1 MLTLPEIR
9 VGEPIGH
16 EALTVFPLYSSPDQV
31 VEYQL
36 SDEAIAAGLV
46 TVEEVNEGGEVPY
59 LLVTNTADS
68 LVLFLEGEELRG
80 AKQNRVLNTSVL
92 VAAGAKTKIPVSCV
106 EAGRWRYES
115 KQFSHSGS
123 HSSPKLRGRLKES
136 VRESLSRGEGHRS
149 DQGAVWKEVGRQG
162 EALGAESATDAM
174 SAAFELHSD
183 SIDKFRG
190 SLPYPENATG
200 LVVAIGS
207 QIVAFDLFDKPA
219 TCRKVWDRLLSG
231 VVMDA
236 LESGASESA
245 AGAADVQAFLS
256 QLRSAAWKSVPAA
269 GQGEEFRADSI
280 PSVHASS
287 LTLGTSLIHGS
298 AIAANP

>member
-9 VGEPIGH
+9 VGDPLRHG
-16 EALTVFPLYSSPDQV
+16 ALTVFPLYSSPNQV

-46 TVEEVNEGGEVPY
+46 TVEEVDEGGSVPH
-59 LLVTNTADS
+59 LLVTNAADC
-68 LVLFLEGEELRG
+68 LVLFLEGEELKG

-115 KQFSHSGS
+115 RQFSHSGS

-136 VRESLSRGEGHRS
+136 VEQSLSRGEGHRS
-149 DQGAVWKEVGRQG
+149 DQGAVWEEVARQG
-162 EALGAESATDAM
+162 EALGAESDTSAM
-174 SAAFELHSD
+174 MACFEMHSD
-183 SIDKFRG
+183 SIGEFRG
-190 SLPYPENATG
+190 SLPYPDGATG
-200 LVVAIGS
+200 LAVAIGPRL
-207 QIVAFDLFDKPA
+207 VALDLFDKPA

-236 LESGASESA
+236 LESGASEST
-245 AGAADVQAFLS
+245 AGAADVEAFLS
-256 QLRSAAWKSVPAA
+256 QLRSATWKSVPAA

-287 LTLGTSLIHGS
+287 LTLATSLIHGS
-298 AIAANP
+298 AVAAG